1 MSRTLLC
8 AIGLSLCFWSG
19 GLAAGQPATSG
30 ALSPAQRTHLQAE
43 RFDLVTSVRGLP
55 LGVRDLMTKMFGGMS
70 LDIAEPGAAFQKP
83 GAPVNR
89 ELPSRRMI
97 AAGCSRD
104 FHCLLYYERF
114 NGNAISPYVMLFR
127 WTPDASQFEWGGTAP
142 GNLATID
149 NVRSAIL
156 SGAIKGHA
164 GPW

>member
-8 AIGLSLCFWSG
+8 AIGLSLCFWPG
-19 GLAAGQPATSG
+19 ELAAGQPATSG
-30 ALSPAQRTHLQAE
+30 ALSAAQRTHLQTE

-55 LGVRDLMTKMFGGMS
+55 LGVRDLMTKMFGAVS
-70 LDIAEPGAAFQKP
+70 LDIAEPGAEFQRA

-89 ELPSRRMI
+89 QLPTRRMI

-104 FHCLLYYERF
+104 FHCLLYYERY
-114 NGNAISPYVMLFR
+114 NGTAISPYVMLFR

-142 GNLATID
+142 ANLATIE

-156 SGAIKGHA
+156 SGVIMRHA